1 MSNGPYGQLAC
12 GCGAVS
18 LLVCGAPLGV
28 GRDAADAPV
37 TLWPLSAIQLGQG
50 ADELEV
56 TQDARGG
63 EAWHCRR
70 CAERLLHADDE
81 AEVAVLAG
89 QPEETDGTHMA
100 LTPSQ
105 QRRLE
110 ALGYRVLAA
119 R

>member
-18 LLVCGAPLGV
+18 LLLCGAPLGV
-28 GRDAADAPV
+28 GRDAGDAPV

-50 ADELEV
+50 ADELQVSPE
-56 TQDARGG
+56 DRGG

-70 CAERLLHADDE
+70 CDERLLHADDE
-81 AEVAVLAG
+81 ADVAVLAG
-89 QPEETDGTHMA
+89 LPEDSDGHDVA
-100 LTPSQ
+100 LTTSQ

-110 ALGYRVLAA
+110 ALGYRVAA
-119 R
+119 KT